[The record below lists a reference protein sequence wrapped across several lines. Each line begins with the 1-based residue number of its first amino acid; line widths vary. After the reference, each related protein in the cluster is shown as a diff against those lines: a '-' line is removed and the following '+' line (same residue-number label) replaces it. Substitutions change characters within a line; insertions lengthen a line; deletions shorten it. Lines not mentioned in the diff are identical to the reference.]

1 MVTENDDD
9 EVVTPEV
16 EEQVEL
22 TAEEKQYEDRAR
34 RMGWR
39 PKDEYGGNPDR
50 WVDAKTF
57 VERGETEL
65 PILRERFRKLDDR
78 LANTENRLKD
88 TTDKLEQ
95 STKVLVEIR
104 DMSRTAEDRAYKRAM
119 ADLANKERE
128 AVREAS
134 EEKYNAIQAEKA
146 AVEASR
152 PKPEETVQRTEPP
165 VPQTNPVID
174 QWLAD
179 NGWFMQDRVLNA
191 VAIEEDVAIKRDHPG
206 WTVSEQ
212 LAEVRRRVV
221 ERFPEKFGSTRKPPV
236 TSDRRSAPPAVAVS
250 TASPPR
256 PKGKTVKDLP
266 PEAREALKRFKAS
279 IPNYTEEEYLKTYF
293 AGEE

>member
-1 MVTENDDD
+1 MAENDDI
-9 EVVTPEV
+9 EAEETLEV
-16 EEQVEL
+16 EQPVEL
-22 TAEEKQYEDRAR
+22 TAEEQHFEDRAR

-39 PKDEYGGNPDR
+39 PKDEYGGNKDR

-78 LANTENRLKD
+78 LANTETRLKD
-88 TTDKLEQ
+88 TSDKLEQ
-95 STKVLVEIR
+95 STRVLVEIR
-104 DMSRTAEDRAYKRAM
+104 EMSRTAEERAFKRAM
-119 ADLANKERE
+119 SELATKERE

-134 EEKYNAIQAEKA
+134 EERYNQVQDEKRA
-146 AVEASR
+146 LEDSR
-152 PKPEETVQRTEPP
+152 PKAEVVPP
-165 VPQTNPVID
+165 RQDPPAPPSNPTID

-179 NGWFMQDRVLNA
+179 NQWFMQDRVLNA

-212 LAEVRRRVV
+212 LSEVRRRVM
-221 ERFPEKFGSTRKPPV
+221 ERFPEKFGNPRGPSG
-236 TSDRRSAPPAVAVS
+236 SSRRTAPPPVAVS

-256 PKGKTVKDLP
+256 PKGKTVRDLP
-266 PEAREALKRFKAS
+266 PEAREALKRFKAT
-279 IPNYTEEEYLKTYF
+279 IPGYTEEEYLKTYF